1 MEYICKKIKYPLY
14 NSRAFDM
21 YFHGMDIGVL
31 DIETTGLSPKNSAF
45 ILGGLVTPEED
56 GLKAEQFFAESLG
69 QESETLSEF
78 WKAAS
83 SKDLL
88 ITFNGQH
95 FDLPFMKERAAGMI
109 DSFPYHLDLY
119 LMVKKF
125 SPVKKFL
132 PNLKQKT
139 VEDFLGLWQYRKDEI
154 SGKES
159 VDLYYRYLTEKTQ
172 DVKEKI
178 LLHNHDDIVQLYR
191 LLKVLEKTEIH
202 KAMFHMG
209 FPVKSQHPEVPYLIV
224 EKTDIKSDQLRIT
237 GRQYRDPAEYQ
248 AYEYNGTMCFINFS
262 KSDCSFSIDLP
273 LISHSDMILLDL
285 EALGFTGS
293 ELEKYPACREGFLI
307 LRGMDGINYL
317 ETNHF
322 VKLFIERMIT
332 QWITDR

>member
-1 MEYICKKIKYPLY
+1 MEYINKKIKYPLY
-14 NSRAFDM
+14 SSRAFDM

-56 GLKAEQFFAESLG
+56 GLNAEQFFAESPG
-69 QESETLSEF
+69 QEHETLSEF

-83 SKDLL
+83 SKDIL

-95 FDLPFMKERAAGMI
+95 FDLPFMKERAGGMI

-119 LMVKKF
+119 QVVKKF
-125 SPVKKFL
+125 SPIRKFL

-139 VEDFLGLWQYRKDEI
+139 IEDFLGLWQYRKDEI
-154 SGKES
+154 SGGES
-159 VDLYYRYLTEKTQ
+159 VELYYRYLNGKNQ
-172 DVKEKI
+172 DIKEKI

-209 FPVKSQHPEVPYLIV
+209 FPVKSPAPAAPFLII
-224 EKTDIKSDQLRIT
+224 EKIDIKSDQLRIT

-248 AYEYNGTMCFINFS
+248 AYEYNGNMCFINFNRA
-262 KSDCSFSIDLP
+262 DRRFWIDLP
-273 LISHSDMILLDL
+273 LISHSEMTLLDL
-285 EALGFTGS
+285 EAFGFAGS
-293 ELEKYPACREGFLI
+293 ELDKYPACQEGFLI
-307 LRGMDGINYL
+307 LENRGETNYL
-317 ETNHF
+317 EINHF
-322 VKLFIERMIT
+322 VKLLIERMIK